1 MKASSLALLV
11 CLSLGALSS
20 ALANQ
25 GTAPPQHGPEEESGP
40 QWEQRKFEEA
50 LNLIHVGV
58 GTPVGLDPAYKVL
71 KEISKRN
78 PNSPYLFAAAAE
90 LQYISYMNSG
100 GTSAQEVRA
109 LAYRAIQLKQDLP
122 DAYVVLAKVEANE
135 GNVFEA
141 QKAANTA
148 IKLAPSKP
156 EAMFAMAQAAEAAS
170 DFNAAESWYM
180 KDIGALSSAERKAN
194 IYFWLGKM
202 HLKKTPPDA
211 PKAIDAMRKS
221 IELQPNH
228 SWKLAHYAYVL
239 NQYTDRYDE
248 AIEWANAALKL
259 RDSADN
265 RKVLAGALYAK
276 WAKAYLAPAG
286 SAEKKQV
293 LSPEEI
299 ARRTRVTPVAV
310 FAGTGR
316 NKGGLLTAEAL
327 LKAGLVKDVDA
338 VPSDACCT
346 ALLAA
351 AQGDNLELVRLLLAR
366 GANVNAQD
374 TRDKRT
380 ALYEFAVQ
388 GEVTG
393 VQLLLS
399 KGARVNIVDAHALPL
414 VHAALRART
423 PNSLVITREL
433 LKAGADPSLPN
444 SSGANLLIA
453 AVQKQD
459 GAAVKML
466 LSEYRMD
473 PNSADAVGR
482 TPLAWIVNA
491 VGPNRIETVR
501 TLLAAGSNPWIKW
514 GATDALEM
522 VETYQANQSQ
532 LFPEHREIAAL
543 LRDARRRFPKPA
555 DFPEWQP
562 PTHAQ
567 R

>member
-1 MKASSLALLV
+1 MNASSLALLV

-25 GTAPPQHGPEEESGP
+25 GTAPPQHAPEEESGP

-50 LNLIHVGV
+50 LNLIHVGI

-180 KDIGALSSAERKAN
+180 KDIAALSSTERKAN

-211 PKAIDAMRKS
+211 PKAIEAMKKS
-221 IELQPNH
+221 IELQPINP
-228 SWKLAHYAYVL
+228 WKLARYAYVL
-239 NQYTDRYDE
+239 NQYTDRHDE
-248 AIEWANAALKL
+248 AIEAANAALKL

-276 WAKAYLAPAG
+276 WARAYLAPAG
-286 SAEKKQV
+286 AAQMKPALGPQ
-293 LSPEEI
+293 EI
-299 ARRTRVTPVAV
+299 GRRTGVTPLAI
-310 FAGTGR
+310 FADTGW
-316 NKGGLLTAEAL
+316 NKGGIATAEAL
-327 LKAGLVKDVDA
+327 LKAGLVKDVDT
-338 VPSDACCT
+338 VPPDGCCT
-346 ALLAA
+346 ALVAA
-351 AQGDNLELVRLLLAR
+351 AQGSNLEMVRLLLDR

-374 TRDKRT
+374 KRDKRT
-380 ALYEFAVQ
+380 ALYEFAVS
-388 GEVTG
+388 GEIAG

-399 KGARVNIVDAHALPL
+399 KGARVNIVDSHGLPL
-414 VHAALRART
+414 VHAALHARN
-423 PNSLVITREL
+423 PNSLLITREL
-433 LKAGADPSLPN
+433 LKAGADPSLPD
-444 SSGANLLIA
+444 SGGANLLIA
-453 AVQKQD
+453 AVKKQD
-459 GAAVKML
+459 GAAVKL
-466 LSEYRMD
+466 LVSESRMD
-473 PNSADAVGR
+473 PNSADAAGR
-482 TPLAWIVNA
+482 APLAWIVNA
-491 VGPNRIETVR
+491 VGPNRMDTVR
-501 TLLAAGSNPWIKW
+501 TLLAAGANPWIKW